1 MARYGRGYPVPTRRR
16 VGPPISTLPPGPL
29 NVRATLVGPNSVT
42 VAWDPPEAGA
52 LGYGLYLDGVKAGS
66 DQAGTTFTFAGL
78 VEGRTY
84 LIEVDAAAADGR
96 SDRLQ
101 LQVTT
106 PDVTAPTVPGGLT
119 MTGRTRTTLT
129 VSWQPSTDNV
139 SVAGYGLWLDGVR
152 QGGDQAATTF
162 MFAGLVAD
170 RAYLVGVDAA
180 DPTGNR
186 SGRATLEVRTAP
198 DLPPSAPPN
207 LRATSVDYTTF
218 SVVWDVATD
227 EDPVIGYDVALDGD
241 VIAVNQAGRTAVFNN
256 LVENTDHQ
264 VRVWAVDQIGQR
276 TLMPAEL
283 IVRTLDDTPPTAPTL
298 MVEAAEESI
307 TVAWTQSADDF
318 GVVGYRI
325 DIDGQ
330 PAHSTPGTDFTV
342 DGPVVRRH
350 TVTGLTAGLE
360 YRVRVVALDAL
371 GQESADNTVTVGTPP
386 VPYSAIESPVYR
398 IGSWAGNA
406 RDAWGVDWVVEEAQG
421 WASTPDVRPRSARL
435 GGVDGAWAGAGQY
448 ASRVVTLSGVAVAPS
463 RTAMR
468 EAKQR
473 FLAVLEPREIGVLR
487 VEDALRT
494 MQARVRLSDMPPPQD
509 DGALAFRWSLTVKAA
524 DPRRYAV
531 APVSASV
538 VVGALPGEA
547 SLTLTMA
554 GTYPQIPAR
563 MRLYGPIRDWTITHE
578 ESGTVMRA
586 MTGSS
591 LPADPHYSLSFDLA
605 TRQVWAYVPPEIY
618 PVPRPGR
625 SAVAHLPAWFMLL
638 PGPNTL
644 TLAGQPIAGV
654 TGTPRLVVEAF
665 DAWV

>member
-1 MARYGRGYPVPTRRR
+1 MARYGRGYPVPARR
-16 VGPPISTLPPGPL
+16 VAPPVSTLPPGPL
-29 NVRATLVGPNSVT
+29 NVRVTDVGPNSVT

-52 LGYGLYLDGVKAGS
+52 LGYGIYLDGVKVGI
-66 DQAGTTFTFAGL
+66 DQTGTTFTFTGL
-78 VEGRTY
+78 VEGRAY

-119 MTGRTRTTLT
+119 VTGRTRTTLT
-129 VSWQPSTDNV
+129 VSWQPSSDNV
-139 SVAGYGLWLDGVR
+139 SVAGYGIWLDAQQ
-152 QGGDQAATTF
+152 QGGDQGGRTYTF
-162 MFAGLVAD
+162 TGLTAD
-170 RAYLVGVDAA
+170 TAYLVEVDAA

-186 SGRATLEVRTAP
+186 SARAELQARTAP
-198 DLPPSAPPN
+198 DMPPSTPPN
-207 LRATSVDYTTF
+207 LRPTSVDYTAF
-218 SVVWDVATD
+218 SAAWDESSD
-227 EDPVIGYDVALDGD
+227 EDPITGYDVALDGD
-241 VIAVNQAGRTAVFNN
+241 VVAVNQAGRTATFTG
-256 LVENTDHQ
+256 LVENSDHQ
-264 VRVWAVDQIGQR
+264 VRVWAVDRLGQR
-276 TLMPAEL
+276 TLVPAEL

-298 MVEAAEESI
+298 TVDAAEESI
-307 TVAWTQSADDF
+307 TVAWSQSSDDF
-318 GVVGYRI
+318 GVVGYRV
-325 DIDGQ
+325 DVDGE
-330 PAHSTPGTDFTV
+330 AVHSTSGMDFTV
-342 DGPVVRRH
+342 DGPVLRRH

-360 YRVRVVALDAL
+360 YGVRVAALDTL

-398 IGSWAGNA
+398 IGAWAGNA
-406 RDAWGVDWVVEEAQG
+406 RDAWGVDWVVEDAQG
-421 WASTPDVRPRSARL
+421 WASTPDVRPRLARL

-463 RTAMR
+463 RAAMR

-487 VEDALRT
+487 VEDVLRT

-509 DGALAFRWSLTVKAA
+509 DGSLAFRWSLTVKAT

-531 APVSASV
+531 APVSATAV
-538 VVGALPGEA
+538 VASLPGEA

-563 MRLYGPIRDWTITHE
+563 MRLYGPIKDWTITHE

-591 LPADPHYSLSFDLA
+591 LPADPQYSLGFDLA
-605 TRQVWAYVPPEIY
+605 TRQVWAYVPPEIW

-638 PGPNTL
+638 PGANTL

-654 TGTPRLVVEAF
+654 SGSPRLVVEAF